1 MHSNVVSCDLCEQ
14 IADCLDWISWLALV
28 LSSLPS
34 NQWLYEYDLLKR
46 LKENRN

>member
-1 MHSNVVSCDLCEQ
+1 MPWTPSAEQ
-14 IADCLDWISWLALV
+14 EHYDRDWILWLALV